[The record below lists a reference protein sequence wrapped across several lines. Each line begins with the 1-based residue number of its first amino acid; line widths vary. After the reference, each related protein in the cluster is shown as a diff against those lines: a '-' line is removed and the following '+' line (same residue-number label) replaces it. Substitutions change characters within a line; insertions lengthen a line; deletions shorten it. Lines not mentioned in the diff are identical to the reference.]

1 MSCERRVYTFQ
12 EVEEVRIECCDKK
25 EIEDLEKT
33 IKNALEQK
41 TEKLNV
47 LIKNCNIYSFGGVI
61 LVNDRYNICSDLTTV
76 AEALGLTI
84 NPVQCS
90 LRGKNYIITDELVA
104 FLLQFGITFDFGA
117 NISNQS
123 LDATIKDIIIKNT
136 PKREISQSILDM
148 VSNIKANGQYVT
160 TRTREITEEYDEDGG
175 YRSLVG
181 RSESAWVSDAEAVRG
196 QLMEISKNAQ
206 NTVNRTNAQLCDGTA
221 KLIYARARQMGYAVQ
236 EVKKG
241 TQTQLVLVRCE

>member
-61 LVNDRYNICSDLTTV
+61 LVNDRYNICSDLTTI

-90 LRGKNYIITDELVA
+90 LRGKNYIITDELMA
-104 FLLQFGITFDFGA
+104 FLLQFGITFDFGV

-160 TRTREITEEYDEDGG
+160 TRTREITEEYDEDG
-175 YRSLVG
+175 LVG

>member
-25 EIEDLEKT
+25 EIEELEKA
-33 IKNALEQK
+33 IISALEQK
-41 TEKLNV
+41 AEKLNI
-47 LIKNCNIYSFGGVI
+47 LIKNCNVYGFDGIL
-61 LVNDRYNICSDLTTV
+61 LVNDRYNICGDLIAV

-84 NPVQCS
+84 NTIQCS
-90 LRGKNYIITDELVA
+90 LRGKNYIITDGLVA
-104 FLLQFGITFDFGA
+104 FLQQFGITFNFGA
-117 NISNQS
+117 NIVNQS
-123 LDATIKDIIIKNT
+123 LDATIKDIMIKNM

-148 VSNIKANGQYVT
+148 ISNIKTNGQYVT
-160 TRTREITEEYDEDGG
+160 TRKREITEEYDEDGS

-181 RSESAWVSDAEAVRG
+181 RSEGAWISDVGAVRK

-206 NTVNRTNAQLCDGTA
+206 DTVNKTNAQLRDGTA

-241 TQTQLVLVRCE
+241 NQTQLVLVRCE

>member
-104 FLLQFGITFDFGA
+104 FLLQFGTTFDFGA

-175 YRSLVG
+175 LG

>member
-12 EVEEVRIECCDKK
+12 EVEEVRIEGCDKK

-175 YRSLVG
+175 LG

>member
-104 FLLQFGITFDFGA
+104 FLLQFGITFDFGV

-175 YRSLVG
+175 LG

>member
-1 MSCERRVYTFQ
+1 
-12 EVEEVRIECCDKK
+12 
-25 EIEDLEKT
+25 
-33 IKNALEQK
+33 
-41 TEKLNV
+41 
-47 LIKNCNIYSFGGVI
+47 
-61 LVNDRYNICSDLTTV
+61 
-76 AEALGLTI
+76 
-84 NPVQCS
+84 
-90 LRGKNYIITDELVA
+90 
-104 FLLQFGITFDFGA
+104 
-117 NISNQS
+117 
-123 LDATIKDIIIKNT
+123 
-136 PKREISQSILDM
+136 M

-160 TRTREITEEYDEDGG
+160 TRTREITEEYDEDG
-175 YRSLVG
+175 LVG